1 MVITR
6 MMVIKI
12 SPLPIDLANVGYVTH
27 RDAKDFQVPTWLSLA
42 APRDDGVDL
51 STALFLPHQGEIVRC
66 RKTDVVPTLILGR
79 VGRGR
84 HIRVILSLAMMMVLA
99 SS

>member
-12 SPLPIDLANVGYVTH
+12 SPLPIDLANVGYVT
-27 RDAKDFQVPTWLSLA
+27 
-42 APRDDGVDL
+42 PRDDGVDL

-66 RKTDVVPTLILGR
+66 RKTNVVPTLILGRVGR